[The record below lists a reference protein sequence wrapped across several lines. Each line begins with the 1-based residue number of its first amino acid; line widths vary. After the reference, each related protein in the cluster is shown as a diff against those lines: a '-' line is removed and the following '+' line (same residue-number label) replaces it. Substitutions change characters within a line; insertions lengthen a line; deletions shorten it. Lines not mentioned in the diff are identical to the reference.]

1 MNTLDALRDS
11 PLAYH
16 LGWTLLHFLWQGALV
31 GGVYACLRYVMSEAS
46 PQSRYV
52 LSLATLAALA
62 LLPVITFIYL
72 MGTPVTIHPILGI
85 AAGSPTLIAEQ
96 APSLLDALRTLLHP
110 LVPWTVP
117 AWSIGVAFLGFRAFA
132 GWRRA
137 RTLTRQA
144 SHEAPDS
151 WQETVLR
158 LAAQVGVRVRVRL
171 MVTARVTVP
180 CVVGWLK
187 PVILLP
193 PAALSGLTTLQLE
206 MVLAHELSHIR
217 RHDYL
222 VNLIQVAVETL
233 LFYHPVVRWISRDAR
248 RERELCCDDSAVRTC
263 GDALHYAHALTDLAA
278 LRRGEVSP
286 AMGVTGGDLAMR
298 VERLISP
305 HHASA
310 PRISSVLLASALCLS
325 GMLAMASARHL
336 PFPMPW
342 TPNLSLPQAAGM
354 LAAPVSSAL
363 HLDPTRLDTAGPAP
377 AGRSLVRILPAFS
390 ASAQDP
396 VMAPELPRPVVA
408 VPHDEAVTAPAV
420 TGPIQIGG
428 KPLSTLLLDK
438 NAALSA
444 NKRAM
449 AQMKVIGVNPGDAP
463 AQAPAHE
470 YCEPITGSRV
480 CN

>member
-1 MNTLDALRDS
+1 MSTLDALHDS
-11 PLAYH
+11 PFAYH

-31 GGVYACLRYVMSEAS
+31 GGIYACLRYVMNDAS

-52 LSLATLAALA
+52 LSLATLAVLA
-62 LLPVITFIYL
+62 LLPVATFIYL
-72 MGTPVTIHPILGI
+72 MGTPIAIHPILGI
-85 AAGSPTLIAEQ
+85 AAGNPVFAAAQTSTPLD
-96 APSLLDALRTLLHP
+96 SLSVLLHP

-117 AWSIGVAFLGFRAFA
+117 VWSIGVAFLGCRAFA

-137 RTLTRQA
+137 RTLTHEA
-144 SHEAPDS
+144 SHETPDS

-158 LAAQVGVRVRVRL
+158 LAGQLGVGIRVRL

-193 PAALSGLTTLQLE
+193 PAALSGLSTLQLE

-233 LFYHPVVRWISRDAR
+233 LFYHPVVRWVSRDSR
-248 RERELCCDDSAVRTC
+248 RERELCCDDSAVHAC

-278 LRRGEVSP
+278 LRRGEPSP

-305 HHASA
+305 HRASA
-310 PRISSVLLASALCLS
+310 PRITSVMLASALGLS

-342 TPNLSLPQAAGM
+342 TPSLSLPQAA
-354 LAAPVSSAL
+354 AAALVPAMPVMQ
-363 HLDPTRLDTAGPAP
+363 LDPTRLEAAGPAP
-377 AGRSLVRILPAFS
+377 SSRSSVGVLPAFS
-390 ASAQDP
+390 ASVQEP
-396 VMAPELPRPVVA
+396 VTAPSMPPA
-408 VPHDEAVTAPAV
+408 AAIAAHSEAVTAPAV
-420 TGPIQIGG
+420 AGPMQIGG
-428 KPLSTLLLDK
+428 DPLSSLLADK
-438 NAALSA
+438 NGALSA
-444 NKRAM
+444 NKRAT
-449 AQMKVIGVNPGDAP
+449 AEMKVIGVNQLSEASRGS
-463 AQAPAHE
+463 HE
-470 YCEPITGSRV
+470 YCEPLTGSRV